1 MTSLPLVLITR
12 PEEQGLSFARDVE
25 ALGAIPLLD
34 PLLTIIPIKKTD
46 WASGNPPDGVVLTSS
61 HALQESFPS
70 AWQDVPVFVVGKTT
84 ADKARLCGARKIY
97 AATGDF
103 SELMGIL
110 KKKLPPSSHLVYLRG
125 EHIRHSLSECLCEY
139 KITQYVTYTAKAAS
153 ALSPETVAAI
163 KESRLHS
170 LTVFSPRTAHILRE
184 LLVEHDLLP
193 FLSAINL
200 LSLSGAVLESL
211 ADLPWKDVRVA
222 KSPESDA
229 LLAELSSLL

>member
-1 MTSLPLVLITR
+1 M
-12 PEEQGLSFARDVE
+12 
-25 ALGAIPLLD
+25 
-34 PLLTIIPIKKTD
+34 
-46 WASGNPPDGVVLTSS
+46 
-61 HALQESFPS
+61 
-70 AWQDVPVFVVGKTT
+70 
-84 ADKARLCGARKIY
+84 
-97 AATGDF
+97 
-103 SELMGIL
+103 
-110 KKKLPPSSHLVYLRG
+110 
-125 EHIRHSLSECLCEY
+125 
-139 KITQYVTYTAKAAS
+139 TYTAKAAS

-211 ADLPWKDVRVA
+211 ADLPGKDVRVA

>member
-1 MTSLPLVLITR
+1 MTSLPLVLVTR
-12 PEEQGLSFARDVE
+12 PEEQGLSFARDVA

-34 PLLTIIPIKKTD
+34 PLLTIMPIKTD

-61 HALQESFPS
+61 HALQGSFPS

-84 ADKARLCGARKIY
+84 ADKARLCGARRIY

-103 SELMGIL
+103 SEVMEAIQ
-110 KKKLPPSSHLVYLRG
+110 KNLPPASHLVYLRG
-125 EHIRHSLSECLCEY
+125 EHIRHSLLECLCEY
-139 KITQYVTYTAKAAS
+139 EITQYVTYTAKAAS
-153 ALSPETVAAI
+153 SLSPETVAAI
-163 KESRLHS
+163 KEARLHS

-184 LLVEHDLLP
+184 LLVAHDLLP
-193 FLSAINL
+193 FLPAINL